1 MKIGWQAKT
10 IGEVCEVVNG
20 GTPKTGIKEFWNG
33 VHLWITPAE
42 MGKRA
47 SPYVSETERQITD
60 KGLGNSSAK
69 LLPQKS
75 VILSSRAPIGH
86 LVINTEPMA
95 FNQGCKGLIPS
106 DNLQYKYLYY
116 YLVGKVDLLN
126 SLGTGAT
133 FKELSGG
140 KLKEVPIPLPPLP
153 EQQRI
158 VSILDEAFVGIATAT
173 ANAEKNLANARELF
187 ESYLQSVFDNKGVDW
202 VEKRLGEVSDLLDC
216 LHKTPKYV
224 DSGFPMVRVTDVKK
238 GYLNLSR
245 TKQVDKTTF
254 DAFSKKYTPKIGDIV
269 FSRVGSYGVSSLV
282 NSNDPFCLGQNT
294 VFIIPKIHPT
304 FLYYFLNSSIAKLQY
319 DELVE
324 GVTQPTISMKS
335 IRAVSLF
342 VPPSME
348 EQTTLAQKIDE
359 LSTETKRLEAIYL
372 QKLNA
377 LEELK
382 KSILNQAFSGQL
394 Q

>member
-1 MKIGWQAKT
+1 MKAGWQTKMLE
-10 IGEVCEVVNG
+10 EVCEIEYGTRVVQKRDG
-20 GTPKTGIKEFWNG
+20 GTI
-33 VHLWITPAE
+33 
-42 MGKRA
+42 
-47 SPYVSETERQITD
+47 Y
-60 KGLGNSSAK
+60 
-69 LLPQKS
+69 S
-75 VILSSRAPIGH
+75 VYG
-86 LVINTEPMA
+86 
-95 FNQGCKGLIPS
+95 GG
-106 DNLQYKYLYY
+106 
-116 YLVGKVDLLN
+116 
-126 SLGTGAT
+126 GAT
-133 FKELSGG
+133 FHMDTFNREDRLVIARFGMSESCMRFVEGKFFLNDSGLTISPKSDEVIPRFVDYKMLSMN
-140 KLKEVPIPLPPLP
+140 KEVYDLGRGTAQKNLDVPTFRTVPFSFPVSIA

-158 VSILDEAFVGIATAT
+158 VSILDEAFAGIAKAT

-187 ESYLQSVFDNKGVDW
+187 ESYLQSVFDNKGRDW
-202 VEKRLGEVSDLLDC
+202 EEKRLGEVSDLLDC

-245 TKQVDKTTF
+245 TKQVDKMTF

-348 EQTTLAQKIDE
+348 EQSTLAQKIDE
-359 LSTETKRLEAIYL
+359 LSTETKRLEAIYQ
-372 QKLNA
+372 QKLVA